1 MNSTVIPQLYYPIN
15 NEEFYIDIDT
25 GPFIYFLGT
34 VVFVEH
40 IFIIYLTQN

>member
-1 MNSTVIPQLYYPIN
+1 MNSTVIQQLCYPIN
-15 NEEFYIDIDT
+15 NEEFYIDT
-25 GPFIYFLGT
+25 RPFIYFLGT

>member
-1 MNSTVIPQLYYPIN
+1 MNSTVIPQLYYPIIN
-15 NEEFYIDIDT
+15 NEKIYIDT

-34 VVFVEH
+34 VIFVEH